1 MSNLLQIGVEMH
13 AATLSCEY
21 ALGEE
26 TDIIG
31 DLIFEIKELG
41 ITNALMV

>member
-1 MSNLLQIGVEMH
+1 MGVEMH
-13 AATLSCEY
+13 VATLSCKS

-41 ITNALMV
+41 ITHDLRV